1 MTIHR
6 TAVVDDKAK
15 IAPDAEIG
23 PYAVIG
29 PNVTIGSGTKI
40 GAHAII
46 DGVTTIGANCHIFP
60 GASIGLEPQDLS
72 YKQEPTG
79 VKIGDN
85 VVLREYVT
93 IHRAVKE
100 GFTIIGDET
109 FLMNYVHIAHNCKLG
124 KGVILA
130 NSTMM
135 AGYVTIEDYV
145 VTSGMC
151 IFHQHVRLGRL
162 SMLSGMTGTRL
173 DLPPFSTCDGRPA
186 MVRGVN
192 AIGMRR
198 RGIKQE
204 VRSAVKEAY
213 RLIYRSGLNVSQ
225 ALARIEEEIQPF
237 PEVNEIVE
245 FFRTT
250 KRGVAGLITENA
262 ELMDELPSEAI

>member
-1 MTIHR
+1 MTIHS
-6 TAVVDDKAK
+6 TAVIDSNAQ

-29 PNVTIGSGTKI
+29 PNVKIGSRTKI
-40 GAHAII
+40 GAHTII
-46 DGVTTIGANCHIFP
+46 DGVTTIGANCNIFP
-60 GASIGLEPQDLS
+60 GASIGLEPQDFG
-72 YKQEPTG
+72 YKGEPTG
-79 VKIGDN
+79 VILGDN
-85 VVLREYVT
+85 VVIREYVT
-93 IHRAVKE
+93 IHRASKE
-100 GFTIIGDET
+100 GFTMIGDET

-135 AGYVTIEDYV
+135 AGHVTIEDYV

-151 IFHQHVRLGRL
+151 IFHQHIRIGRL

-204 VRSAVKEAY
+204 TRSAVKEAY

-225 ALARIEEEIQPF
+225 ALERIEQDIQPY
-237 PEVNEIVE
+237 PEVTEVVE
-245 FFRTT
+245 FFRST

-262 ELMDELPSEAI
+262 ELMEELPSEAI

>member
-1 MTIHR
+1 MIHN
-6 TAVVDDKAK
+6 TAVVDSNAK
-15 IAPDAEIG
+15 IAQDAEIG

-29 PNVTIGSGTKI
+29 PHVTIGSRTKI

-46 DGVTTIGANCHIFP
+46 DGITTIGNNCKIFP

-79 VKIGDN
+79 VVMGNN
-85 VVLREYVT
+85 VVIREYVT
-93 IHRAVKE
+93 IHRATKE
-100 GFTIIGDET
+100 GFTCIGDDS
-109 FLMNYVHIAHNCKLG
+109 FLMNYVHIAHNCRLG
-124 KGVILA
+124 QGVILA
-130 NSTMM
+130 NGTMM

-151 IFHQHVRLGRL
+151 IFHQHVRIGRL

-204 VRSAVKEAY
+204 ARSAVKEAY

-225 ALARIEEEIQPF
+225 ALERIAQAIQPY
-237 PEVNEIVE
+237 PEVSEVVE

-262 ELMDELPSEAI
+262 ELMEELPSEAI